1 MKILEKDG
9 GQNLSISK
17 DDLSK
22 IIEQL
27 DFMAPT
33 LEIQEIKRTIVEIF
47 QKDDLEDDHW
57 MSTLVELMKLVE
69 IIKDNTLYFW
79 NILF

>member
-69 IIKDNTLYFW
+69 IIKDNTLYF
-79 NILF
+79 